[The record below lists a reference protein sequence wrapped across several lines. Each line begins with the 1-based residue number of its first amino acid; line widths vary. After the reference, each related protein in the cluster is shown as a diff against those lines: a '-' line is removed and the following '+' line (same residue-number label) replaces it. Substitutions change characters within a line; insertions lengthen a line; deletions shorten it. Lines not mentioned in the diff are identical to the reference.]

1 MIIMIVGL
9 ALFAA
14 VCMLSVVLA
23 VSVQRRMPAASTPAQ
38 QAGAGYLQF
47 LEDKRQLNAQG
58 YAQQLRR
65 GRSGFSSFALSFATM
80 SVIGG
85 TVLYY
90 GPVYEMAGP
99 WAFGLGLPLVALFA
113 VLTSAVT
120 AEMAASDPSSGGVY
134 RWARRAGSSRG
145 WGRLALQLR
154 TGSDLC
160 MLLLLNGGAAV
171 LLDALVAGWLGYAS
185 NMMSVVLWT
194 WLLLALQAGLAMQGL
209 QLNQRAISGSA
220 WLQLL
225 LVAVIVGGLLLLFKP
240 GLQPAAYLFSAGSH
254 GNGEYAWLQLV
265 AALVLLQR
273 LFLGWEA
280 SAAGTEETVRPAV
293 NVPWSMYLST
303 VYGFIFV
310 YALCV
315 FVTLSIMDV
324 AVTTGSSNLF
334 LVLTADSWGRLS
346 SFLHPILYIGAIL
359 CLWISGLGTL
369 TSASRQWFAYHRDG
383 RSSWSRWLQH
393 IDNRKQTPRR
403 IILLLALGTGLIILM
418 LALWQPWVAA
428 GTSSLI
434 YLSAAGSLSFNLS
447 LAIPLALRYWSNRA
461 DRPDDDKRQRGW
473 HLGRLSRPLQA
484 LVLLWLLLSAAGAIV
499 LLSPLAGLHLGI
511 GLLLLGLL
519 WPLIRLGAR
528 RTSVNPVPG
537 RAELLSQ
544 ERGYRQL

>member
-1 MIIMIVGL
+1 MIIMIAGL

-14 VCMLSVVLA
+14 VCILSVALA
-23 VSVQRRMPAASTPAQ
+23 VSVQRRMPAASTPGQ
-38 QAGAGYLQF
+38 QPVAEYLQF

-90 GPVYEMAGP
+90 GPIYEMAGP

-120 AEMAASDPSSGGVY
+120 AEMASPDPSSGGVY
-134 RWARRAGSSRG
+134 RWTRRAGSRG

-171 LLDALVAGWLGYAS
+171 LLDAMVAGWLGYAS
-185 NMMSVVLWT
+185 SIMSIVLWT
-194 WLLLALQAGLAMQGL
+194 WLLLALQAGLAIQGL
-209 QLNQRAISGSA
+209 QHNQRAISGIA

-273 LFLGWEA
+273 LFIGSEA

-293 NVPWSMYLST
+293 NVPWGMYLST

-310 YALCV
+310 YAVCV

-324 AVTTGSSNLF
+324 AVATGSSNLF
-334 LVLTADSWGRLS
+334 LVLTADIWGRLS
-346 SFLHPILYIGAIL
+346 SFLYPLLYIGAIL

-393 IDNRKQTPRR
+393 IDNRKQTPKR
-403 IILLLALGTGLIILM
+403 IILLLAWGTGLVVLA

-434 YLSAAGSLSFNLS
+434 YLSAAGSLAFNLS
-447 LAIPLALRYWSNRA
+447 LAIPLALSYWKKTA
-461 DRPDDDKRQRGW
+461 ARPEDGQRQRRW
-473 HLGRLSRPLQA
+473 QLGRLSRPLQA

-499 LLSPLAGLHLGI
+499 LLSPLAGLHLII
-511 GLLLLGLL
+511 GLLVLGLI
-519 WPLIRLGAR
+519 WPLIRLCAR
-528 RTSVNPVPG
+528 RTIVSPAPG